1 MAWFDRPCIG
11 LPLCAGPRLICHRH
25 GLAARQDCWILLDWC
40 EVWPKLLHWSGF
52 CWRCLSPRW
61 TARASCSHIGDNCKW
76 SSIPRVW
83 GELAEDKLWAA
94 GRILETCTVME
105 NQAIPIRYRRSC
117 IRPHQTLFPSPSV
130 PAAFDFH
137 PHPLPQHFSVL
148 HIFVKLCQK
157 YTGYTPLHNSQS
169 HRISQSQALSAR
181 FIIFCFRYHG
191 NTVLNATIPTV
202 LPQSLSPL
210 PRYYRSSCFNYRGK
224 SAVTAVLPLSP
235 LPCRSLIECKSKIHR
250 SEVSTAFPLMWLPCP
265 LLSSPLYY
273 IHFSSYFCWFYFY
286 HKIGQNKHYVHN
298 SLNSFQKSELYY
310 CIAKVPIVIQFLCCL
325 LKIVPIVAEIL
336 QRQVR
341 SRHLYQSCENPATF
355 KPVTLG
361 MRW

>member
-94 GRILETCTVME
+94 GRILETCMVME

-157 YTGYTPLHNSQS
+157 
-169 HRISQSQALSAR
+169 
-181 FIIFCFRYHG
+181 
-191 NTVLNATIPTV
+191 V
-202 LPQSLSPL
+202 
-210 PRYYRSSCFNYRGK
+210 YR
-224 SAVTAVLPLSP
+224 V
-235 LPCRSLIECKSKIHR
+235 H
-250 SEVSTAFPLMWLPCP
+250 STAL
-265 LLSSPLYY
+265 
-273 IHFSSYFCWFYFY
+273 
-286 HKIGQNKHYVHN
+286 
-298 SLNSFQKSELYY
+298 
-310 CIAKVPIVIQFLCCL
+310 
-325 LKIVPIVAEIL
+325 
-336 QRQVR
+336 
-341 SRHLYQSCENPATF
+341 
-355 KPVTLG
+355 
-361 MRW
+361 